1 MRGEGAFGCCLL
13 AKRLEAAEEE
23 VLGGCLTEIL
33 GVFLASWSLEKERTE
48 KGVSAGELE
57 VSFLLILIHI
67 LLILFSFWFAL
78 HCSSICVG
86 SCILNFVDFRIV
98 FILYCC

>member
-33 GVFLASWSLEKERTE
+33 GVFLASWSLERE
-48 KGVSAGELE
+48 
-57 VSFLLILIHI
+57 
-67 LLILFSFWFAL
+67 
-78 HCSSICVG
+78 
-86 SCILNFVDFRIV
+86 
-98 FILYCC
+98 